1 MSIIINFFDDLFS
14 LMFKQIHQGRQ
25 FMVKVWKTLHRNV
38 TAPSKK
44 LDKAENLPS
53 MMANDFLHNGLGR

>member
-1 MSIIINFFDDLFS
+1 
-14 LMFKQIHQGRQ
+14 MFKQIHQGRQ
-25 FMVKVWKTLHRNV
+25 FMVKVWKTLHSNL

-44 LDKAENLPS
+44 LDKAENSPS